1 MSHNNKNIQTLEKA
15 KGQIKKYRNLVGS
28 DQQMERLEETEI
40 READR
45 TIRVNH
51 IINQLFVSFI

>member
-40 READR
+40 RKADR

-51 IINQLFVSFI
+51 IINKLFVSFI

>member
-15 KGQIKKYRNLVGS
+15 KGQIKKFRNLVGS

-40 READR
+40 RKADR